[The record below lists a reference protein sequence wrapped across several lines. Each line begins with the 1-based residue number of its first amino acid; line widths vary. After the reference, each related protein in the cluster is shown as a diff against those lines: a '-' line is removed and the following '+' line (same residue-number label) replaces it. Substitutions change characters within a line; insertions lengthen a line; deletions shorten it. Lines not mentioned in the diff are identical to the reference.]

1 MIMNRPVLPAKLT
14 TGAITLLCAASMLC
28 SAQSPYRPVPNQIWN
43 KTVAL
48 DTAFM
53 RVSYEMTFRDAL
65 FYSTSEPGGL
75 EDHVFAEK
83 EILSDTRIVEFGD
96 RVRKDYS
103 QILETREML
112 NREMT
117 ERGEMPRNLGSS
129 SVYPIELFMFSDSY
143 RINRRTLLTGP
154 ILQYEGGYTPMQWSL
169 TGEAEQVG
177 DYQCQKAVTS
187 FGGREWTAWFCPD
200 IPVDGGPYK
209 FRGLPGLI
217 LKVEDSEKHFSWT
230 MTGIEKGSWPI
241 YEKQY
246 LFQEC
251 SPKEAAKILKDMYL
265 RPFVFLKN
273 TGIRTLLPDGKGGAR
288 EPGDNEYSISMYYDP
303 IELE

>member
-1 MIMNRPVLPAKLT
+1 MNRQVSPAKLT
-14 TGAITLLCAASMLC
+14 AGVITLLCAASMLC
-28 SAQSPYRPVPNQIWN
+28 RAQSPYRPIPNNTWDKN
-43 KTVAL
+43 VTL
-48 DTAFM
+48 DTAFL
-53 RVSYEMTFRDAL
+53 RVSYRMTFRDAL

-83 EILSDTRIVEFGD
+83 EILSDTRM
-96 RVRKDYS
+96 VRKDYS
-103 QILETREML
+103 QILEAREML
-112 NREMT
+112 NREMI

-129 SVYPIELFMFSDSY
+129 SVYPIELFISGDKC
-143 RINRRTLLTGP
+143 RINRRTLMTGP
-154 ILQYEGGYTPMQWSL
+154 ILQYESGSTPMQWSL

-177 DYQCQKAVTS
+177 DYRCQKAVTT

-217 LKVEDSEKHFSWT
+217 LKVEDTGKHFSWT

-246 LFQEC
+246 LFQKC
-251 SPKEAAKILKDMYL
+251 SPKEAGKILKDMYL

-273 TGIRTLLPDGKGGAR
+273 AGIRTLLPDGKGGAR
-288 EPGDNEYSISMYYDP
+288 EPGDNEYSVAMYYDP

>member
-1 MIMNRPVLPAKLT
+1 MNILTLPAKLT
-14 TGAITLLCAASMLC
+14 TGAITLLCTASMLC
-28 SAQSPYRPVPNQIWN
+28 SAQSPYRPVPNQTWN

-103 QILETREML
+103 QILEAREML

-129 SVYPIELFMFSDSY
+129 SVYPIELFISGDKC
-143 RINRRTLLTGP
+143 RINRRTLMTGP
-154 ILQYEGGYTPMQWSL
+154 ILQYEGGSAPMQWSL

-251 SPKEAAKILKDMYL
+251 SPKEAGKILQNMFL
-265 RPFVFLKN
+265 HPFTFMKN
-273 TGIRTLLPDGKGGAR
+273 AGVKIMMRDGKGGFY
-288 EPGDNEYSISMYYDP
+288 EPGEKENSISMYYDP

>member
-1 MIMNRPVLPAKLT
+1 MIMNRQVSPAKLT
-14 TGAITLLCAASMLC
+14 AGVITLLCATSMLC
-28 SAQSPYRPVPNQIWN
+28 RAQSPYRPVPNNTWDKN
-43 KTVAL
+43 VTL
-48 DTAFM
+48 DTAFL
-53 RVSYEMTFRDAL
+53 RVSYRMTFRDAL

-75 EDHVFAEK
+75 EDHVFTEN

-103 QILETREML
+103 QTLEAREIL
-112 NREMT
+112 NREMI

-129 SVYPIELFMFSDSY
+129 SVYPIELFISGDKC

-154 ILQYEGGYTPMQWSL
+154 ILQYEGSCTPMQWSL

-209 FRGLPGLI
+209 FRGLPGL
-217 LKVEDSEKHFSWT
+217 
-230 MTGIEKGSWPI
+230 SWPI

-246 LFQEC
+246 LFQKC
-251 SPKEAAKILKDMYL
+251 SPKEAGKILKDMYL

-273 TGIRTLLPDGKGGAR
+273 AGIRTLLPDGKGGAR
-288 EPGDNEYSISMYYDP
+288 EPGDNEYSVAMYYDP

>member
-1 MIMNRPVLPAKLT
+1 MNRPALTAKLT
-14 TGAITLLCAASMLC
+14 AGVITLLCAASMLC
-28 SAQSPYRPVPNQIWN
+28 GAQSPYRPIPNNTWDKN
-43 KTVAL
+43 VTL
-48 DTAFM
+48 DTAFL
-53 RVSYEMTFRDAL
+53 RVSYRMTFRDAL

-75 EDHVFAEK
+75 DDHVFTEN

-96 RVRKDYS
+96 LVRKDYS
-103 QILETREML
+103 QTLEAREIL
-112 NREMT
+112 NREMI

-129 SVYPIELFMFSDSY
+129 SVYPIELFISGDKC
-143 RINRRTLLTGP
+143 RINRRTLMTGP
-154 ILQYEGGYTPMQWSL
+154 ILQYESGSAPMQWSL
-169 TGEAEQVG
+169 TGEAELVG
-177 DYQCQKAVTS
+177 DYRCQKAVTT

-217 LKVEDSEKHFSWT
+217 LKVEDAGKHFSWT

-246 LFQEC
+246 LFQKC
-251 SPKEAAKILKDMYL
+251 SPKEAGKILKDMYL
-265 RPFVFLKN
+265 RPFAFLKN
-273 TGIRTLLPDGKGGAR
+273 AGIRTLLPDGKGGAR
-288 EPGDNEYSISMYYDP
+288 EPGDNEYSVAMYYDP

>member
-1 MIMNRPVLPAKLT
+1 MNRPVLPAKLT
-14 TGAITLLCAASMLC
+14 TCAITLLCAASMLC
-28 SAQSPYRPVPNQIWN
+28 SAQSPYRPVPNQTWN

-103 QILETREML
+103 QILEAREML

-129 SVYPIELFMFSDSY
+129 SVYPIELFVFSDSY

-154 ILQYEGGYTPMQWSL
+154 ILQYEGGCTPMQWSL

-187 FGGREWTAWFCPD
+187 FGGREWRAWFCPD

-217 LKVEDSEKHFSWT
+217 LKVQDSEKHFSWT

-241 YEKQY
+241 YEKQF
-246 LFQEC
+246 LFQKC

-288 EPGDNEYSISMYYDP
+288 ELGDNEYSVAMYYDP

>member
-1 MIMNRPVLPAKLT
+1 MFMSHYATEVCKCPEKGILLNAGCPPVRPFEMFIYDGGKIA
-14 TGAITLLCAASMLC
+14 
-28 SAQSPYRPVPNQIWN
+28 
-43 KTVAL
+43 
-48 DTAFM
+48 
-53 RVSYEMTFRDAL
+53 VSY
-65 FYSTSEPGGL
+65 
-75 EDHVFAEK
+75 
-83 EILSDTRIVEFGD
+83 
-96 RVRKDYS
+96 
-103 QILETREML
+103 
-112 NREMT
+112 
-117 ERGEMPRNLGSS
+117 
-129 SVYPIELFMFSDSY
+129 
-143 RINRRTLLTGP
+143 RTLIHGP
-154 ILQYEGGYTPMQWSL
+154 ILKFEDICVPMEWSL
-169 TGEAEQVG
+169 AGGEEQVG

-209 FRGLPGLI
+209 FCGLPGLI

-246 LFQEC
+246 LFQKC
-251 SPKEAAKILKDMYL
+251 GPKEAAKILKDMYL

-288 EPGDNEYSISMYYDP
+288 EPGDNEYSVAMYYDP

>member
-1 MIMNRPVLPAKLT
+1 MNRPVLPAKLT

-28 SAQSPYRPVPNQIWN
+28 SAQSPYRPVPNQTWN

-103 QILETREML
+103 QILEAREML

-129 SVYPIELFMFSDSY
+129 SVYPIELFVFSDSY
-143 RINRRTLLTGP
+143 RINRR
-154 ILQYEGGYTPMQWSL
+154 S
-169 TGEAEQVG
+169 
-177 DYQCQKAVTS
+177 
-187 FGGREWTAWFCPD
+187 
-200 IPVDGGPYK
+200 
-209 FRGLPGLI
+209 
-217 LKVEDSEKHFSWT
+217 
-230 MTGIEKGSWPI
+230 
-241 YEKQY
+241 
-246 LFQEC
+246 
-251 SPKEAAKILKDMYL
+251 
-265 RPFVFLKN
+265 
-273 TGIRTLLPDGKGGAR
+273 
-288 EPGDNEYSISMYYDP
+288 
-303 IELE
+303 

>member
-1 MIMNRPVLPAKLT
+1 MNRQVSPAKLT
-14 TGAITLLCAASMLC
+14 AGVITLLCAASMLC
-28 SAQSPYRPVPNQIWN
+28 RAQSPYRPIPNNTWDKN
-43 KTVAL
+43 VTL
-48 DTAFM
+48 DTAFL
-53 RVSYEMTFRDAL
+53 RVSYRMTFRDAL

-83 EILSDTRIVEFGD
+83 EILSDTRIVELGD

-103 QILETREML
+103 QILEAREML

-129 SVYPIELFMFSDSY
+129 SVYPIELFIFSDSY

-154 ILQYEGGYTPMQWSL
+154 ILQYEGGCTPMQWSL

-246 LFQEC
+246 LFQKC
-251 SPKEAAKILKDMYL
+251 SPKEAGKILQNMFL
-265 RPFVFLKN
+265 HPFTFMKN
-273 TGIRTLLPDGKGGAR
+273 AGVKIMMRDGKGGFY
-288 EPGDNEYSISMYYDP
+288 EPGEKENSISMYYDP

>member
-1 MIMNRPVLPAKLT
+1 MNRPVLPAKLT

-28 SAQSPYRPVPNQIWN
+28 SAQSPYRPVPNQTWN

-129 SVYPIELFMFSDSY
+129 SVYPIELFIFSDSY

-154 ILQYEGGYTPMQWSL
+154 ILQYEGGCTPMQWSL

-209 FRGLPGLI
+209 FCGLPGLI
-217 LKVEDSEKHFSWT
+217 LKVQDSEKHFSWT

-251 SPKEAAKILKDMYL
+251 SPKEAGKILQNMFL
-265 RPFVFLKN
+265 HPFTFMKN
-273 TGIRTLLPDGKGGAR
+273 AGVKIMMRDGKGGFY
-288 EPGDNEYSISMYYDP
+288 EPGEKENSISMYYDP

>member
-1 MIMNRPVLPAKLT
+1 MIMNRQVSPAKLT
-14 TGAITLLCAASMLC
+14 AGVITLLCAASMLC
-28 SAQSPYRPVPNQIWN
+28 RAQSPYRPIPNNTWDKN
-43 KTVAL
+43 VTL
-48 DTAFM
+48 DTAFL
-53 RVSYEMTFRDAL
+53 RVSYRMTFRDAL

-75 EDHVFAEK
+75 DDHVFTEN

-103 QILETREML
+103 QTLEAREIL
-112 NREMT
+112 NREMI

-129 SVYPIELFMFSDSY
+129 SIYPIELFISGDKC
-143 RINRRTLLTGP
+143 RINRRTLMTGP
-154 ILQYEGGYTPMQWSL
+154 ILQYESGSTPMQWSL

-177 DYQCQKAVTS
+177 DYRCQKAVTT

-217 LKVEDSEKHFSWT
+217 LKVEDTGKHFSWT

-246 LFQEC
+246 LFQKC
-251 SPKEAAKILKDMYL
+251 SPKEAGKILKDM
-265 RPFVFLKN
+265 
-273 TGIRTLLPDGKGGAR
+273 
-288 EPGDNEYSISMYYDP
+288 
-303 IELE
+303 

>member
-1 MIMNRPVLPAKLT
+1 MKMQTVSLILFLFLIRYNLLGQNMYSPIPRYDWKEMT
-14 TGAITLLCAASMLC
+14 TLD
-28 SAQSPYRPVPNQIWN
+28 SAYLRI
-43 KTVAL
+43 
-48 DTAFM
+48 
-53 RVSYEMTFRDAL
+53 SYEMIFRDAL
-65 FYSTSEPGGL
+65 PYYMSEPNALKGHIFT
-75 EDHVFAEK
+75 EDEM
-83 EILSDTRIVEFGD
+83 ITDTRMVEIGTKC
-96 RVRKDYS
+96 RKDYS
-103 QILETREML
+103 YILETAEQENFEMFIYDGGKI
-112 NREMT
+112 T
-117 ERGEMPRNLGSS
+117 
-129 SVYPIELFMFSDSY
+129 VSY
-143 RINRRTLLTGP
+143 RTLMHGP
-154 ILQYEGGYTPMQWSL
+154 ILKFEDICESMQWSL
-169 TGEAEQVG
+169 TGDAEQVG

-251 SPKEAAKILKDMYL
+251 SSKEAGKILQSMFL
-265 RPFVFLKN
+265 HPFTFMKN
-273 TGIRTLLPDGKGGAR
+273 AGVKIMMRDGKGGFY
-288 EPGDNEYSISMYYDP
+288 EPGEKENSISMYYDP

>member
-1 MIMNRPVLPAKLT
+1 
-14 TGAITLLCAASMLC
+14 
-28 SAQSPYRPVPNQIWN
+28 
-43 KTVAL
+43 
-48 DTAFM
+48 
-53 RVSYEMTFRDAL
+53 MTFRDAL

-83 EILSDTRIVEFGD
+83 EILSDTRIVELGD

-103 QILETREML
+103 QILEAREML

-117 ERGEMPRNLGSS
+117 ERGEMPRNLGSL
-129 SVYPIELFMFSDSY
+129 SVYPIELFISGDKC

-154 ILQYEGGYTPMQWSL
+154 ILQYEGGCTPMQWSL

-246 LFQEC
+246 LFQKC

-288 EPGDNEYSISMYYDP
+288 EPGDNEYSVAMYYDP

>member
-1 MIMNRPVLPAKLT
+1 MNILTLPAKLT
-14 TGAITLLCAASMLC
+14 TCAITLLCATSMLC
-28 SAQSPYRPVPNQIWN
+28 SAQSPYRPVPNQTWN

-103 QILETREML
+103 QILEAREML

-129 SVYPIELFMFSDSY
+129 SVYPIELFVFSDSY

-154 ILQYEGGYTPMQWSL
+154 ILQYEGGCTPMQWSL

-200 IPVDGGPYK
+200 IPVDGGRKAFLMDHDRHRERLVAHLREAVP
-209 FRGLPGLI
+209 LPEMQSQGSR
-217 LKVEDSEKHFSWT
+217 KDSEGHVPPSFCIPEERGHQDS
-230 MTGIEKGSWPI
+230 S
-241 YEKQY
+241 
-246 LFQEC
+246 
-251 SPKEAAKILKDMYL
+251 A
-265 RPFVFLKN
+265 
-273 TGIRTLLPDGKGGAR
+273 
-288 EPGDNEYSISMYYDP
+288 
-303 IELE
+303 

>member
-1 MIMNRPVLPAKLT
+1 MNRPVLPAKLT
-14 TGAITLLCAASMLC
+14 TGAIPLLCAASMLC
-28 SAQSPYRPVPNQIWN
+28 SAQSPYRPVPNQTWN

-103 QILETREML
+103 QILEAREML

-129 SVYPIELFMFSDSY
+129 SVYPIELFVFSDSY

-154 ILQYEGGYTPMQWSL
+154 ILQYEGGCTPMQWSL

-209 FRGLPGLI
+209 FCGLPGLI
-217 LKVEDSEKHFSWT
+217 LKVQDSEKHFSWT

-251 SPKEAAKILKDMYL
+251 SPKEAGKILQNMFL
-265 RPFVFLKN
+265 HPFTFMKN
-273 TGIRTLLPDGKGGAR
+273 AGVKIMMRDGKGGFY
-288 EPGDNEYSISMYYDP
+288 EPGEKENSISMYYDP

>member
-1 MIMNRPVLPAKLT
+1 MIMNRQVSPAKLT
-14 TGAITLLCAASMLC
+14 AGVITLLCAASMLC
-28 SAQSPYRPVPNQIWN
+28 RAQSPYRPVPNNTWDKN
-43 KTVAL
+43 VTL
-48 DTAFM
+48 DTAFL
-53 RVSYEMTFRDAL
+53 RVSYRMTFRDAL

-75 EDHVFAEK
+75 EDHVFTEN
-83 EILSDTRIVEFGD
+83 EILSDTRIVELGD

-103 QILETREML
+103 QILEAREIL
-112 NREMT
+112 NREMI

-129 SVYPIELFMFSDSY
+129 SVYPIELFISGDKC
-143 RINRRTLLTGP
+143 RINRRTLMTGP
-154 ILQYEGGYTPMQWSL
+154 ILQYESGSTPMQWSL

-177 DYQCQKAVTS
+177 DYRCQKAVTT

-217 LKVEDSEKHFSWT
+217 LKVEDTGKHFSWT

-246 LFQEC
+246 LFQKC
-251 SPKEAAKILKDMYL
+251 SPKEAGKILKDMYL

-273 TGIRTLLPDGKGGAR
+273 AGIISCLTGKEVR
-288 EPGDNEYSISMYYDP
+288 ESPVTTNTP
-303 IELE
+303 

>member
-1 MIMNRPVLPAKLT
+1 MNRPVLPAKLT

-28 SAQSPYRPVPNQIWN
+28 SAQSPYRPVPNQTWN

-103 QILETREML
+103 QILEAREML

-129 SVYPIELFMFSDSY
+129 SVYPIELFVFSDSY

-154 ILQYEGGYTPMQWSL
+154 ILQYEGGCTPMQWSL

-251 SPKEAAKILKDMYL
+251 SPKEAGKILQNMFL
-265 RPFVFLKN
+265 HPFTFMKN
-273 TGIRTLLPDGKGGAR
+273 AGVKIMMRDGKGGFY
-288 EPGDNEYSISMYYDP
+288 EPGEKENSISMYYDP

>member
-1 MIMNRPVLPAKLT
+1 MNRPVLPAKLT
-14 TGAITLLCAASMLC
+14 TCAITLLCTASML
-28 SAQSPYRPVPNQIWN
+28 SRAQSPYRPVPNQTWN

-103 QILETREML
+103 QILEAREML

-129 SVYPIELFMFSDSY
+129 SVYPIELFVFSDSY

-154 ILQYEGGYTPMQWSL
+154 ILQYEGGCTPMQWSL

-209 FRGLPGLI
+209 FCGLPGLI

-251 SPKEAAKILKDMYL
+251 SPKEAGKILQNMFL
-265 RPFVFLKN
+265 HPFTFMKN
-273 TGIRTLLPDGKGGAR
+273 AGVKIMMRDGKGGFY
-288 EPGDNEYSISMYYDP
+288 EPGEKENSISMYYDP